1 MDKAFQKEVR
11 GASKRPM
18 VSTRQVMGWRVYKMV
33 REAGTGQIRKSEKI
47 TRSVRITGG
56 LAKTQS

>member
-1 MDKAFQKEVR
+1 
-11 GASKRPM
+11 M